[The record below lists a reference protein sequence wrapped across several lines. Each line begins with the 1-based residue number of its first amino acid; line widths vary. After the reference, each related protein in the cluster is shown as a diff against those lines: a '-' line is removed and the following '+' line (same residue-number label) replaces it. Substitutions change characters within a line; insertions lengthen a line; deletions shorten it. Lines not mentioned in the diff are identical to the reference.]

1 MLTAGWGRIGTA
13 TTEKREEQ
21 RKERDHEE
29 KVFGS
34 I

>member
-1 MLTAGWGRIGTA
+1 MLTAGWGHIGTA
-13 TTEKREEQ
+13 TTEEREEQ
-21 RKERDHEE
+21 RKESDHEE